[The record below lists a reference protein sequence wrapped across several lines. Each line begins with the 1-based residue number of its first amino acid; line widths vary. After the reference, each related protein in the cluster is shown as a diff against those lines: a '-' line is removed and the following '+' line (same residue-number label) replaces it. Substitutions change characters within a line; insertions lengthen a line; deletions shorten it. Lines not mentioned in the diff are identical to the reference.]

1 MPNLRPT
8 SASFHSHGDVNQSI
22 IGIQNRV
29 ELTNNFDL
37 GNIRERIE
45 REGGEDQGELLNAL
59 AQIER
64 LLEARRV
71 TG

>member
-1 MPNLRPT
+1 
-8 SASFHSHGDVNQSI
+8 VNQSI